1 VLKHPAHHDHLGLV
15 HDRHDR
21 HGLCLLYLLC
31 PLVLGNLLGHE

>member
-21 HGLCLLYLLC
+21 HGLCLLCLLC